1 MVSGRRT
8 KVPTPLLSMVRRR
21 KPIASAAGG
30 FAGSTVPERAL
41 PKTGSLDM
49 VMEKD
54 GHFDI
59 ERSIF
64 HLRSTAQLYTK
75 IGLYNAID
83 SAYTTLACYILL
95 PLLRNDRNRFDW
107 RTGRCLLPSQRIHPG
122 QTTIAPQHYHHQ
134 YRHHHNGTCP

>member
-1 MVSGRRT
+1 MVSGRRM

-49 VMEKD
+49 VMVMEKD

-64 HLRSTAQLYTK
+64 YLRSTAQPYTTL
-75 IGLYNAID
+75 GLYNVIG

-95 PLLRNDRNRFDW
+95 PLLHNDRNRFDW
-107 RTGRCLLPSQRIHPG
+107 RTGRCLLPSQRIHPV
-122 QTTIAPQHYHHQ
+122 QTIAPLYHNQ
-134 YRHHHNGTCP
+134 YRHHHDGIRP

>member
-1 MVSGRRT
+1 MVSGRRM

-64 HLRSTAQLYTK
+64 HLRSTA
-75 IGLYNAID
+75 
-83 SAYTTLACYILL
+83 
-95 PLLRNDRNRFDW
+95 
-107 RTGRCLLPSQRIHPG
+107 
-122 QTTIAPQHYHHQ
+122 
-134 YRHHHNGTCP
+134 